1 MKWYHLIL
9 DCIRSVYG
17 SSGWYF
23 GGNGSLQVVTVSASE
38 VDCFKWIHVHCKTT
52 LLSAFS
58 KE

>member
-9 DCIRSVYG
+9 YCIRFLYG
-17 SSGWYF
+17 KSGWYF

-38 VDCFKWIHVHCKTT
+38 VDWMHVHCKTT